1 MNEQSRAVSLSCVAI
16 RTGMGVL
23 DGLPMLLTV
32 IFASLALFGELCKP
46 LSCCN
51 VQLVHLFLAD
61 FLMYKLDKVIR

>member
-1 MNEQSRAVSLSCVAI
+1 
-16 RTGMGVL
+16 MGVL